1 MIYFYARVSTKGQNT
16 DRQLEAAKAYQNID
30 EIFVD
35 KQSGKNFD
43 RPEYERMKAKVVK
56 GDEVIVK
63 ELDRLGRNKDG
74 VKAELE
80 WFKEHGILVRILDIP
95 TTLMVF
101 PEGQSWVLEMVNNVL
116 IEVMGSIAEQ
126 EREKILK
133 RQKEGIAAM
142 PVVDG
147 KKYSTKK
154 GCAYGRKPVDL
165 GEDFEKFLKK
175 QKDGLITVDECCKVL
190 GIGRSTWYAKAR
202 EVTLPQCSVQ

>member
-1 MIYFYARVSTKGQNT
+1 MIYFYGRVSSKDQNPA
-16 DRQLEAAKAYQNID
+16 RQLEAANDYRDVD
-30 EIFVD
+30 EIFID

-43 RPEYERMKAKVVK
+43 RSEYERLKATVVK
-56 GDEVIVK
+56 GDEVVVK
-63 ELDRLGRNKDG
+63 ELDRLGRNKEG
-74 VKAELE
+74 IKEELK
-80 WFKEHGILVRILDIP
+80 WFKEHGVLVRILDIP

-133 RQKEGIAAM
+133 RQEEGIAAM

-154 GCAYGRKPVDL
+154 GCTYGRKPVDL
-165 GEDFEKFLKK
+165 GDDFEKLLKK
-175 QKDGLITVDECCKVL
+175 QKDGKMTVNECCKVL
-190 GIGRSTWYAKAR
+190 GIGRSTWYARVR
-202 EVTLPQCSVQ
+202 EAS

>member
-16 DRQLEAAKAYQNID
+16 DRQQEAAKGYPNVDA
-30 EIFVD
+30 IFVD

-43 RPEYERMKAKVVK
+43 RPEYERLKAAVVK

-74 VKAELE
+74 IKEELE
-80 WFKEHGILVRILDIP
+80 WFKGRGVLVRILDIT

-147 KKYSTKK
+147 KKFSTKK
-154 GCAYGRKPVDL
+154 GCTYGRKAIQL
-165 GEDFEKFLKK
+165 SGDFEKFLQK
-175 QKDGLITVDECCKVL
+175 QKDGQMTVDECCKAL
-190 GIGRSTWYAKAR
+190 GIGRSTWYARAR
-202 EVTLPQCSVQ
+202 EVS

>member
-1 MIYFYARVSTKGQNT
+1 MIYFYGRVSTKGQNT
-16 DRQLEAAKAYQNID
+16 DRQLEAAKDYPNVD

-43 RPEYERMKAKVVK
+43 RPEYERLKATVVK

-80 WFKEHGILVRILDIP
+80 WFKDHGVLVRILDIP

-101 PEGQSWVLEMVNNVL
+101 PDGQSWVLEMVNNVL

-154 GCAYGRKPVDL
+154 GCTYGRKAIPL
-165 GEDFEKFLKK
+165 GDDFEKFLKK
-175 QKDGLITVDECCKVL
+175 QKDGLITVDECCNVL
-190 GIGRSTWYAKAR
+190 GIGRRKCYARAR
-202 EVTLPQCSVQ
+202 EVT

>member
-16 DRQLEAAKAYQNID
+16 DRQLEAAKSYPNVD

-43 RPEYERMKAKVVK
+43 RPEYERLKATVVK
-56 GDEVIVK
+56 GDEVVIK
-63 ELDRLGRNKDG
+63 ELDRLGRIKDG
-74 VKAELE
+74 VKEELE
-80 WFKEHGILVRILDIP
+80 WFKEQGVLVRILDIP

-126 EREKILK
+126 ERNKILK
-133 RQKEGIAAM
+133 RQEEGIAAM
-142 PVVDG
+142 PVVNG

-154 GCAYGRKPVDL
+154 GCAYGRKPIAL
-165 GEDFEKFLKK
+165 GDDFEKILKK
-175 QKDGLITVDECCKVL
+175 QKDGLMTVEECCKIL
-190 GIGRSTWYAKAR
+190 GIGRTTWYAKAK
-202 EVTLPQCSVQ
+202 ELTA

>member
-16 DRQLEAAKAYQNID
+16 DRQLEAAKAYPNVD
-30 EIFVD
+30 AIFVD

-43 RPEYERMKAKVVK
+43 RPEYERLKVTVVK

-80 WFKEHGILVRILDIP
+80 WFKEHGVLVRILDIP

-126 EREKILK
+126 ERNKILK
-133 RQKEGIAAM
+133 RQEEGIAAM
-142 PVVDG
+142 PVVNG
-147 KKYSTKK
+147 KKFSTKK
-154 GCAYGRKPVDL
+154 GCTYGRKAIPL
-165 GEDFEKFLKK
+165 GDDFEKFLKK
-175 QKDGLITVDECCKVL
+175 QKDGLITADECCKIL
-190 GIGRSTWYAKAR
+190 GIGRSTWYAKAK
-202 EVTLPQCSVQ
+202 EVAL

>member
-16 DRQLEAAKAYQNID
+16 DRQLEAAKEYPNVD

-43 RPEYERMKAKVVK
+43 RPEYERLKATVVK
-56 GDEVIVK
+56 GDEVVIK

-80 WFKEHGILVRILDIP
+80 WFKEHGVLVRILDIP

-142 PVVDG
+142 PVVGG

-154 GCAYGRKPVDL
+154 GCTYGRKAILL
-165 GEDFEKFLKK
+165 GNDFENLARK
-175 QKDGLITVDECCKVL
+175 QKDGLMTVSECCKVL
-190 GIGRSTWYAKAR
+190 GIGRTTWYAR
-202 EVTLPQCSVQ
+202 VSELSI

>member
-16 DRQLEAAKAYQNID
+16 DRQLEAAKDYPNID
-30 EIFVD
+30 EVFVD
-35 KQSGKNFD
+35 KQSGKNFE
-43 RPEYERMKAKVVK
+43 RPAYEQLKATVVK

-80 WFKEHGILVRILDIP
+80 WFKDHGVLVRILDIP

-142 PVVDG
+142 PVVNG

-154 GCAYGRKPVDL
+154 GCAYGRKAIPL
-165 GEDFEKFLKK
+165 GDDFEKFLKK

-190 GIGRSTWYAKAR
+190 GIGRSTWYARVR
-202 EVTLPQCSVQ
+202 EVNV

>member
-1 MIYFYARVSTKGQNT
+1 MIYFYGRVSAKDQNPA
-16 DRQLEAAKAYQNID
+16 RQLEAAKSYQNVD

-126 EREKILK
+126 EREKILR

-154 GCAYGRKPVDL
+154 GCTYGRKPVDL
-165 GEDFEKFLKK
+165 GDDFEKFLKK
-175 QKDGLITVDECCKVL
+175 QKDGLITVDECCKIL
-190 GIGRSTWYAKAR
+190 GIGRSTWYTKAR
-202 EVTLPQCSVQ
+202 EATQP

>member
-1 MIYFYARVSTKGQNT
+1 
-16 DRQLEAAKAYQNID
+16 LEAAKDYPNVD

-43 RPEYERMKAKVVK
+43 RPEYERLKATVVK

-80 WFKEHGILVRILDIP
+80 WFKDHGVLVRIMDIP

-147 KKYSTKK
+147 KKFSTKK
-154 GCAYGRKPVDL
+154 GCTYGRKAIPLGDDL
-165 GEDFEKFLKK
+165 EKFLRK
-175 QKDGLITVDECCKVL
+175 QKDGQMTVNECCEAL
-190 GIGRSTWYAKAR
+190 GIGRSTWYARVR
-202 EVTLPQCSVQ
+202 EVS

>member
-16 DRQLEAAKAYQNID
+16 DRQLEAAKDYPNVD

-43 RPEYERMKAKVVK
+43 RPEYERLKATVVK

-80 WFKEHGILVRILDIP
+80 WFKDHGVLVRIMDIP

-126 EREKILK
+126 ERNKILK
-133 RQKEGIAAM
+133 RQEEGIAAM

-147 KKYSTKK
+147 KKFSTKK
-154 GCAYGRKPVDL
+154 GCFYGRKAIPL
-165 GEDFEKFLKK
+165 GGDFEKFLKK
-175 QKDGLITVDECCKVL
+175 QKDGLMTVDECCKVL
-190 GIGRSTWYAKAR
+190 GIGRSTWYARVR
-202 EVTLPQCSVQ
+202 EVS

>member
-16 DRQLEAAKAYQNID
+16 DRQLEAAKDYPNVD
-30 EIFVD
+30 EVFID

-43 RPEYERMKAKVVK
+43 RPEYERLKATVVK
-56 GDEVIVK
+56 GDEVVIK
-63 ELDRLGRNKDG
+63 ELDRLGRNKEG
-74 VKAELE
+74 VKDELE
-80 WFKEHGILVRILDIP
+80 WFKNHGVLVRILDIP

-142 PVVDG
+142 PVIDG
-147 KKYSTKK
+147 KKYSTRK
-154 GCAYGRKPVDL
+154 GCSYGRKPVDL
-165 GEDFEKFLKK
+165 GDDFEKFLKK
-175 QKDGLITVDECCKVL
+175 QKEGLMTVDECCKVL
-190 GIGRSTWYAKAR
+190 GIGRSTWYSRAR
-202 EVTLPQCSVQ
+202 ELTV

>member
-1 MIYFYARVSTKGQNT
+1 MIYFYGRVSSKDQNPA
-16 DRQLEAAKAYQNID
+16 RQLEAANAYRNVD
-30 EIFVD
+30 EIFID
-35 KQSGKNFD
+35 KQSGKNFN
-43 RPEYERMKAKVVK
+43 RPEYERLKATVVK

-80 WFKEHGILVRILDIP
+80 WFKEHGVLVRILDIP

-133 RQKEGIAAM
+133 RQEEGIAAM

-154 GCAYGRKPVDL
+154 GCTYGRKPVDL
-165 GEDFEKFLKK
+165 GSDFEKLLKK
-175 QKDGLITVDECCKVL
+175 QKDGLMTVDECCKVL
-190 GIGRSTWYAKAR
+190 GIGRSTWYARAR
-202 EVTLPQCSVQ
+202 EVS

>member
-1 MIYFYARVSTKGQNT
+1 MIYGYARVSTKGQNAA
-16 DRQLEAAKAYQNID
+16 RQLEEAKNYPNVD

-35 KQSGKNFD
+35 KQSGKNFK
-43 RPEYERMKAKVVK
+43 RPEYERLKSKVVK

-63 ELDRLGRNKDG
+63 ELDRLGRNKEDT
-74 VKAELE
+74 VEELK
-80 WFKEHGILVRILDIP
+80 WFKDRGVIVRILDIP

-154 GCAYGRKPVDL
+154 GCAYGRKPVAL
-165 GEDFEKFLKK
+165 GDDFEKFLKK
-175 QKDGLITVDECCKVL
+175 QKDGQMTVSECCKAL
-190 GIGRSTWYAKAR
+190 GIGRSTWYARAR
-202 EVTLPQCSVQ
+202 EVS